1 METEK
6 KKLSFLENISAKFT
20 KTFAEKFPEEVQ
32 ENIKEKVNESAPY
45 IVAGVVGGLVV
56 AVAMRHVVPFKRC
69 VTSLTIV
76 NNYYK

>member
-32 ENIKEKVNESAPY
+32 ESIKQKVDENTPY
-45 IVAGVVGGLVV
+45 IFAGVVGGLVV
-56 AVAMRHVVPFKRC
+56 VVATRHGLPFKRC